1 MNPGFERVGTG
12 FLFTHTAR
20 ALARTYYL
28 KKSKYE
34 AYGGPMRLSK
44 TSLTPHP
51 LPTHLLEFV
60 AFIRRFVGQFLAF
73 LLGRTLS
80 TITRAFTPD
89 IFGIMIKV
97 AA

>member
-1 MNPGFERVGTG
+1 MNPGFERVGTS

-20 ALARTYYL
+20 ALARTYY
-28 KKSKYE
+28 
-34 AYGGPMRLSK
+34 
-44 TSLTPHP
+44 
-51 LPTHLLEFV
+51 LLEFV

-89 IFGIMIKV
+89 ISGIMIKV